1 MLKLKRFIQSL
12 IKPKEFEGHDANMLL
27 KKAKYLKGTD
37 GEGHAIGLLVERLVK
52 EDKEDEVALWI

>member
-1 MLKLKRFIQSL
+1 MITL
-12 IKPKEFEGHDANMLL
+12 IKEFEGHDANMLL

-52 EDKEDEVALWI
+52 ENPILNKIINK